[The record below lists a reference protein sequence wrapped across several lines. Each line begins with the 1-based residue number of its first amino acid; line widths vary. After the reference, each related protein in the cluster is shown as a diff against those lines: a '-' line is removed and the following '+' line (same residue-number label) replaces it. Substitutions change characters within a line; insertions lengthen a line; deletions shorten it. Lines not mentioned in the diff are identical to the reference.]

1 MHHFTFHLWFFPL
14 LINFEYCMILCSCV
28 VFSSCRQDNQFCGA
42 ILAIINDSKMEGTI
56 IFLNFH
62 SGLGFVL
69 KEVEDMWEKGESVKW
84 TCAKRSC
91 RKGEKMSKVFFL
103 GKAFSWQKLCVIVMK
118 SNNITAEVML
128 ALHMNKSCKVES
140 CYPIQKCFG
149 RFRDTW
155 WNYAQICFH
164 LWQLTETLRQQPKK
178 EVKCHRSPHR
188 ISIISIHI
196 LLIVK
201 KAVTLY
207 EQENGHSRQDKGT
220 VVTVWWTR

>member
-1 MHHFTFHLWFFPL
+1 MFMYGVQFLPTRQPVLWSYTGHLNFCALWKLHLSAWEFH
-14 LINFEYCMILCSCV
+14 Y
-28 VFSSCRQDNQFCGA
+28 D
-42 ILAIINDSKMEGTI
+42 IIDSKVEVTI

-62 SGLGFVL
+62 SGLVFVL
-69 KEVEDMWEKGESVKW
+69 KEVEDVWEKGKSVKW

-91 RKGEKMSKVFFL
+91 RKGQKCQKCFL
-103 GKAFSWQKLCVIVMK
+103 GKTFSWQKLCVIVMK

-178 EVKCHRSPHR
+178 GVKCHRSPHR
-188 ISIISIHI
+188 ISIISICI
-196 LLIVK
+196 LLLMK
-201 KAVTLY
+201 KAVTSY
-207 EQENGHSRQDKGT
+207 
-220 VVTVWWTR
+220 